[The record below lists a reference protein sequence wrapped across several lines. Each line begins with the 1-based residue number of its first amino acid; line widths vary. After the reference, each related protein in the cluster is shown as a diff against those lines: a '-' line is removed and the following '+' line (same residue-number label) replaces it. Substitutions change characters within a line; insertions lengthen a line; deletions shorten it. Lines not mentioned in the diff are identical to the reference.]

1 MTDSSQPTRYG
12 YFGPAGT
19 FTQMALKAWA
29 PEADAT
35 AYDSVDATLAAVR
48 EGRIDAGMV
57 PIENSVEGGVSAT
70 LDNLATGDPLV
81 VVGEVLVPITFVLA
95 AREGATLAD
104 VTAGGSPSSPR
115 TSATCAR
122 P

>member
-1 MTDSSQPTRYG
+1 MTDASQPTRYG

-81 VVGEVLVPITFVLA
+81 VVG
-95 AREGATLAD
+95 RCSCR
-104 VTAGGSPSSPR
+104 SPSCSPP
-115 TSATCAR
+115 AR
-122 P
+122 G

>member
-1 MTDSSQPTRYG
+1 MTDASQPTRYG

-48 EGRIDAGMV
+48 EAVIRDVLPRSSWRASKEFRMQI
-57 PIENSVEGGVSAT
+57 IRT
-70 LDNLATGDPLV
+70 LA
-81 VVGEVLVPITFVLA
+81 ERVLA
-95 AREGATLAD
+95 QAAQR
-104 VTAGGSPSSPR
+104 AGGELS
-115 TSATCAR
+115 C
-122 P
+122 